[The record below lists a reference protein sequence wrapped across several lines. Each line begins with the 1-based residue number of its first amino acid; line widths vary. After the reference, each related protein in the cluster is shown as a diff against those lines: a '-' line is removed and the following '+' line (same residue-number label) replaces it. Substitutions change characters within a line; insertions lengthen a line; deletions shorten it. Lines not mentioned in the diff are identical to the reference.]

1 LQEDPAAAST
11 AVGLHPAQGSL
22 HHPCQGNSEV
32 VPLQIAELH
41 KKMIN
46 PFPLEENHTGFKQNK
61 YSEILKKPINI
72 YIKISLKII
81 NGHPFLI
88 KS

>member
-11 AVGLHPAQGSL
+11 AVGLHPAQDSL

-41 KKMIN
+41 KN
-46 PFPLEENHTGFKQNK
+46 DQPFSFGPL
-61 YSEILKKPINI
+61 LRKPHRI
-72 YIKISLKII
+72 
-81 NGHPFLI
+81 
-88 KS
+88 